1 MEFTIDHS
9 EWETNQNRA
18 PSRHVSTEKHVA
30 LDALLGNLLDLVVI
44 QPSKATAWSQVHIV
58 RKPEVGDS
66 QLTTD
71 L

>member
-9 EWETNQNRA
+9 EWETKQNRA

-30 LDALLGNLLDLVVI
+30 LDALLDNLLDLGRPRLL
-44 QPSKATAWSQVHIV
+44 PSHRCVGNQIT
-58 RKPEVGDS
+58 EVGDS

-71 L
+71 P